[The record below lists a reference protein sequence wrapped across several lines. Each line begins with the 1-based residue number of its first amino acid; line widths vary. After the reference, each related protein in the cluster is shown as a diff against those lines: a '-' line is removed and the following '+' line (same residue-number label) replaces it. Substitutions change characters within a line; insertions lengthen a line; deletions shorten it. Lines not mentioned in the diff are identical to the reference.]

1 MPDSGATQWSHRDV
15 RRIVWG
21 VMLGMLLAAF
31 DQTVVVTALPSMAAE
46 LQGLQHL
53 SWIVTAYLL
62 TSTASTAIYGKLTDI
77 YGRRRLFEI
86 AIVISVGPPAFCGLA
101 WAMGQLTL
109 ARALKGIGGGGLI
122 SMAQAIL
129 ADVIA
134 PRE

>member
-62 TSTASTAIYGKLTDI
+62 TSTASTPIYGKLSAV

-86 AIVISVGPPAFCGLA
+86 AIVIFLGPSAFCA
-101 WAMGQLTL
+101 L
-109 ARALKGIGGGGLI
+109 AR
-122 SMAQAIL
+122 SMEQLIL
-129 ADVIA
+129 A
-134 PRE
+134 RRLQGMGG